1 MTCYSQDAAR
11 PLRAMGSPSATAVEA
26 LTSAVASE
34 VRLLEDL
41 IGIMRRQR
49 KAVASD
55 DLQGVDDSVFATH
68 RVLVTLAEARR
79 RRRALNQLVAGT
91 EELPL
96 RDIEDYLG
104 DRMTEPL
111 RFARDGL
118 HAVALTLSQ
127 EVESNR
133 QLLREA
139 IASGSEYVRSIY
151 GGGEPLSAT
160 AYAASASRPEPD
172 GGGVLLNR
180 RG

>member
-1 MTCYSQDAAR
+1 MVYTEVATRHLHATGNATPAA
-11 PLRAMGSPSATAVEA
+11 VDA
-26 LTSAVASE
+26 LTNAVTSE

-68 RVLVTLAEARR
+68 RVLVTLSEARR
-79 RRRALNQLVAGT
+79 RRRALNQLLGGS

-96 RDIEDYLG
+96 REIEPMLG
-104 DRMTEPL
+104 DRMTEEL

-118 HAVALTLSQ
+118 HAAALNLAQ
-127 EVESNR
+127 EVEVNR
-133 QLLREA
+133 QVLRDA
-139 IASGSEYVRSIY
+139 IAAGSDYVRAIY
-151 GGGEPLSAT
+151 TGAEMRIGYAPESHRGEAD
-160 AYAASASRPEPD
+160 AA
-172 GGGVLLNR
+172 GGVLLNR